1 MAPGEEDGGSQ
12 CRSTCD
18 DFVEVGSKGVT
29 LEYEPHFGGNAWVTR
44 ELKAAGKVTLSRVF
58 FFRSS
63 DLVAETA
70 HGAAHDDEADE
81 DDRPLYRFRFATTKD
96 GYHRI
101 LGRILGI
108 DNDVL
113 IVAEGIAPDR
123 KVFVAERN
131 ISIFRR
137 IAKLKPGSEIVVGG
151 DRVDSIAVEAFGELL
166 EIRRP
171 VRGRRQRQHRRHRD
185 QEAF

>member
-1 MAPGEEDGGSQ
+1 MIS
-12 CRSTCD
+12 
-18 DFVEVGSKGVT
+18 FEVGSARIRT
-29 LEYEPHFGGNAWVTR
+29 ALRWQYAWVTR

-101 LGRILGI
+101 PGRILGI

-113 IVAEGIAPDR
+113 IVAEGIALDR